1 MFTFLNRLLHASII
15 LLTAASLSFLH
26 ISSILYTS
34 SFLTHLEVG
43 FRRLISVVPICSIY
57 TNLNIYIYTFDNR
70 HSLYFS
76 TSAPS
81 PGRIRGSPCRGRVL
95 TATLDPDHPPSST
108 SRHRWQRRHPYYP
121 THTIDHS
128 MAHPQRSS
136 PTAFNQRR
144 R

>member
-81 PGRIRGSPCRGRVL
+81 PGRIRGSPRRGRVL
-95 TATLDPDHPPSST
+95 TATLDPDHPTILDFPPSLAAT
-108 SRHRWQRRHPYYP
+108 PPLLPHPHHRSQHGP
-121 THTIDHS
+121 
-128 MAHPQRSS
+128 
-136 PTAFNQRR
+136 PTAVEPHCL
-144 R
+144 